1 MLLQCLCLL
10 SVGPNTWNHMMGF
23 TLLSAEVLL
32 CVILGVDN
40 KENAMLFP
48 FSNRHF
54 LSAHD
59 MRWISLQNTFADTH
73 TQTRI
78 DASMQ
83 AYLGCTQVDIEM
95 RIQVT
100 NTAVFQHEHTLGT
113 CIGSKNFW
121 QGFVETGFLG
131 FSLPF
136 LQGLAD
142 TLKPMAST
150 RHVLDSHLLDKL
162 ATISCWAINSSGR
175 QLEKLSWYFRLS
187 SYQLSFGK
195 YEELL
200 QRHS

>member
-73 TQTRI
+73 THTNSYRCI
-78 DASMQ
+78 HASIPWMHAGRYRDA
-83 AYLGCTQVDIEM
+83 
-95 RIQVT
+95 
-100 NTAVFQHEHTLGT
+100 NTSYKHR
-113 CIGSKNFW
+113 
-121 QGFVETGFLG
+121 G
-131 FSLPF
+131 FSTWTHIGNLHR
-136 LQGLAD
+136 LKKLLTRLCRDRILGILASISPRIGRYTEANGVD
-142 TLKPMAST
+142 PT
-150 RHVLDSHLLDKL
+150 RPGQSFVGQACNNILL
-162 ATISCWAINSSGR
+162 SN
-175 QLEKLSWYFRLS
+175 Q
-187 SYQLSFGK
+187 
-195 YEELL
+195 
-200 QRHS
+200 